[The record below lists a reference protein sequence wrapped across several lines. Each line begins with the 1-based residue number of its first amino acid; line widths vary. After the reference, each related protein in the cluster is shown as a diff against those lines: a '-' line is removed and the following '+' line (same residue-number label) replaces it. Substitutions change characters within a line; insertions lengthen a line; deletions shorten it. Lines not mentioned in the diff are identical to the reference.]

1 MKLQDEY
8 VPSSWAW
15 FEGNAKLLQK
25 SWELSWH
32 PWEPQKLLALVFYK
46 MEIWILATSNSF
58 SCHGDEKW
66 DNDGERTPWING
78 YENIHRYLF
87 CIDEET

>member
-1 MKLQDEY
+1 
-8 VPSSWAW
+8 
-15 FEGNAKLLQK
+15 
-25 SWELSWH
+25 
-32 PWEPQKLLALVFYK
+32 
-46 MEIWILATSNSF
+46 METCILAISNSF

-78 YENIHRYLF
+78 YENIHIYLF